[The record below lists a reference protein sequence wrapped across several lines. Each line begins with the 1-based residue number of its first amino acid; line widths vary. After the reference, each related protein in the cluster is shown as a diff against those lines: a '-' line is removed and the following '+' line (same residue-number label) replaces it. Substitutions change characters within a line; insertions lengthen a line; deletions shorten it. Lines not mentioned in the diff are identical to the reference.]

1 MIEEKIRKELENAK
15 NTVDDIDSM
24 LNSSD
29 INADKIIELS
39 KKRSQLIEIVILYTE
54 LILLFKYASG
64 VMSSI

>member
-54 LILLFKYASG
+54 LIQIENQLKKIMNY
-64 VMSSI
+64 

>member
-29 INADKIIELS
+29 INEDNYQEKNL
-39 KKRSQLIEIVILYTE
+39 KRFEKFV
-54 LILLFKYASG
+54 K
-64 VMSSI
+64 

>member
-29 INADKIIELS
+29 INADSLDNNNMANYFD
-39 KKRSQLIEIVILYTE
+39 R
-54 LILLFKYASG
+54 
-64 VMSSI
+64 VMTMVEKDL

>member
-39 KKRSQLIEIVILYTE
+39 KKKIYLEYIQKC
-54 LILLFKYASG
+54 LFEVS
-64 VMSSI
+64 